1 MAKIRTP
8 KPASRPNTAT
18 TGMSHQPLIPR
29 PDDALQQLL
38 DLHTQAGNQA
48 VSQFVSQGQLPVS
61 QPGDPQE
68 READHLADTVLHG
81 PEPERIQPPLARSDK
96 AAPLPT
102 SPLTGQGQPLPAS
115 DQAYFESRFGRDFSQ
130 VRLHT
135 DDAAANESLN
145 LNARAFT
152 VGSDIAFAPGQ
163 YQPRSSQG
171 RHLLAHELSHVSQ
184 QGAAPAHSAAAPAVT
199 QTSAPQVQRGVFGDI
214 WEGIKS
220 AGQAIGGAISSAAD
234 WVGQKAKD
242 VGNFLSGAAAW
253 VGERLHDAAQW
264 VVNLIR
270 DLPARLSRLAS
281 TLWEGFSGV
290 LTFIP
295 EAIQALASGG
305 LKGLADWLWE
315 KAKKGG
321 AWILTFVSRVFDVI
335 GGPEAVEFIWH
346 ILTKARP
353 LTGDE
358 ISAGSELLGPSAVR
372 WGDVRV
378 AEGGLLELIFALNN
392 KRAYV
397 MFHTINLPSGEG
409 TDTVVHELTHVYQY
423 EKAGSLY
430 LGEAIHAQATRG
442 SGAYNY
448 GGPDGLVA
456 AQAGGRPFS
465 SFNREEQAQ
474 IAQDY
479 YRYVLKGGMDL
490 TDEQKAAYEH
500 YIAELRAGKV

>member
-1 MAKIRTP
+1 MAKTYQ
-8 KPASRPNTAT
+8 KPALRRDAT
-18 TGMSHQPLIPR
+18 TVGTSHQPPTTR
-29 PDDALQQLL
+29 PDDALHQLL

-48 VSQFVSQGQLPVS
+48 VSQLVSRGQLPVS
-61 QPGDPQE
+61 QPGDPHE
-68 READHLADTVLHG
+68 KEADHLADTVLHR
-81 PEPERIQPPLARSDK
+81 PEPASNQSAEKRQND
-96 AAPLPT
+96 AAATPHTTLPD
-102 SPLTGQGQPLPAS
+102 QGQSLPAS
-115 DQAYFESRFGRDFSQ
+115 EQAYFESRFGRDFSQ

-135 DDAAANESLN
+135 DDAAANESLH

-163 YQPRSSQG
+163 YEPHSPQG

-184 QGAAPAHSAAAPAVT
+184 QGAAPSHSAAAPAVT

-220 AGQAIGGAISSAAD
+220 AGQAIGGAISSAAE
-234 WVGQKAKD
+234 WVGEKAKT

-321 AWILTFVSRVFDVI
+321 AWILTFVSRIFDVL

-358 ISAGSELLGPSAVR
+358 IAAGSEVLGPSAVR

-397 MFHTINLPSGEG
+397 MFHTINLPSGES

-423 EKAGSLY
+423 EKVGTLY
-430 LGEAIHAQATRG
+430 LGEAVHAQATRG
-442 SGAYNY
+442 SDAYNY
-448 GGPDGLVA
+448 GGPDGLVV

-479 YRYVLKGGMDL
+479 YRYVLKGGLAL